1 MQQTHLVQ
9 KSIEEVKFNLSNR
22 ADTLLLVV
30 FTPTYTPFSR
40 SFADKKTAFVQW
52 ANAVFFNDDGESVR
66 NSF

>member
-40 SFADKKTAFVQW
+40 SFADKKTAFVQ
-52 ANAVFFNDDGESVR
+52 
-66 NSF
+66 